1 MVLEGEAPSPC
12 PVLAA
17 TSAKEKIIPASR
29 TIIIPDMIG
38 MGLCTG
44 LFFPRE
50 IETEIFSALMAEF
63 KEVLIQESAADLT
76 VPILQFEIPPN
87 LPLEK
92 GGDQCSAFY

>member
-1 MVLEGEAPSPC
+1 MVLERESSFPC
-12 PVLAA
+12 PVLTA

-29 TIIIPDMIG
+29 TIIIPDIIG

-44 LFFPRE
+44 PFFPRE

-76 VPILQFEIPPN
+76 LPN
-87 LPLEK
+87 LHMHQEARAQGSEGSRVQVSK
-92 GGDQCSAFY
+92 V